1 MGKDSANLAQMN
13 KVISNVADETNL
25 LAMNAAIEAAHAGE
39 SGRGFAVVATEIRKL
54 AETATTQAKGSSG
67 TLTQIQKR
75 IAEITAASSRIEGAY
90 TQTNALI
97 LKSNE
102 VVHTV
107 KATIDGQAAR
117 SQQVLEHLKE
127 IQAITEQVKAE
138 AEQIK
143 AETDVSRQ
151 MSAKLS
157 EMSEM
162 IQKQVGEVVRGTE
175 RVFSAS
181 QQAHQSVEENG
192 KGLDALD
199 GAIHRFTVRQG

>member
-1 MGKDSANLAQMN
+1 MN

-39 SGRGFAVVATEIRKL
+39 SGRGFAVVASEIRKL

-75 IAEITAASSRIEGAY
+75 IAEITAASDRIEGAY
-90 TQTNALI
+90 TQTNDLI

-107 KATIDGQAAR
+107 KATIEGQAAR
-117 SQQVLEHLKE
+117 SKQVLEHLKE
-127 IQAITEQVKAE
+127 IQVITGQVQAE
-138 AEQIK
+138 AEHIK

-157 EMSEM
+157 QMSEM

-175 RVFSAS
+175 QVFSAS
-181 QQAHQSVEENG
+181 QKAHRSVQENG

-199 GAIHRFTVRQG
+199 GAIHRFTVRKGC